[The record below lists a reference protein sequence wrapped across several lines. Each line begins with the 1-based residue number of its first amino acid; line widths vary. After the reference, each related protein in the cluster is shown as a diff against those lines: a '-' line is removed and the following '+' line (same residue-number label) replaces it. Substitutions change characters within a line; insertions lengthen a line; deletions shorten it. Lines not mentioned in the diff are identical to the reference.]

1 MKMIYI
7 CSPWRA
13 RTEEEKAANIE
24 IVKDLCRKVIM
35 AGNIP
40 IAPHLYFT
48 QFLNDDHP
56 QERNTGMAAGLKL
69 LESCSEVVAA
79 DVPPT
84 KGMKVELIEAVGL
97 GLKVTTYPADPPED
111 EKAVCCDYCGAVL
124 YSEGDLKPEYF
135 ARR

>member
-7 CSPWRA
+7 CSPWKA
-13 RTEEEKAANIE
+13 ETKEEKAANIE

-48 QFLNDDHP
+48 QFLDDDIP
-56 QERNTGMAAGLKL
+56 TERTCGMAAGLKL

-97 GLKVTTYPADPPED
+97 GLRVTTYPADPPED
-111 EKAVCCDYCGAVL
+111 EKAVRCDSCGALL
-124 YSEGDLKPEYF
+124 YSGGGF
-135 ARR
+135 